1 MVTAGLFSF
10 SNTKCNINKVVFNVM
25 ACMQLTSINLA
36 CGCVKNICYGS
47 ISHWYKKMYNFRE
60 GILFHIFPV
69 LILFKNNFLLLIVC
83 STDDVCFG
91 CYMIIRLFQFI
102 GQNIYEE
109 EIWSGLH
116 LGYYLKNYLNLWIW
130 FTQVYLVSI

>member
-1 MVTAGLFSF
+1 
-10 SNTKCNINKVVFNVM
+10 M
-25 ACMQLTSINLA
+25 ACVQLTSINLA

-83 STDDVCFG
+83 STGDVCFG

-109 EIWSGLH
+109 RSDQVCILVIIWKIIWTYEFGLSKFI
-116 LGYYLKNYLNLWIW
+116 LFRFNDVRTNSCERKII
-130 FTQVYLVSI
+130 VV